1 MSVVTD
7 PLTLLGIL
15 ALVIV
20 VSEWLAV
27 NTVLKHLGTALL
39 VIIIAAVIANLGLI
53 PAASIAPP
61 LYDDIFGFIAPM
73 AIFYLLLEVNLRDVK
88 KAGLPMLFAFFLGAV
103 GTVIGV
109 LVASMVINSEASFGD
124 LYYAINGMFTGTF
137 IGGSINFN
145 AIALS
150 YEVTKV
156 GELYAGTVVV
166 DNIYTMIWMLVTLA
180 VPRLMMAAKNLNHV
194 PDISVPVATSETED
208 DKVSPW
214 DLAVLMALGCSALAA
229 SLALG
234 AWLKT
239 LGMPIPTIL
248 ILTSLA
254 LGLAQFP
261 VINKLRGSRSVGLF
275 GVYLFLAVIGAYA
288 EFAALANIGELAY
301 MLALFVGIILTIHG
315 LVIFGVGRLFKQ
327 DWELLA
333 IASQAN
339 VGGQTT
345 AIALCRTFNRPE
357 LFLPSILIGS
367 LGNGLGTYVGFL
379 VAGFTR

>member
-1 MSVVTD
+1 MNVVTD
-7 PLTLLGIL
+7 PLILLAIL

-20 VSEWLAV
+20 ISEWLAT
-27 NTVLKHLGTALL
+27 NTALKHLGTALL
-39 VIIIAAVIANLGLI
+39 VIIFAAIIANVGLI

-61 LYDDIFGFIAPM
+61 LYGDIFSFIAPM
-73 AIFYLLLEVNLRDVK
+73 AIFFLLLEVNLRDVR
-88 KAGLPMLFAFFLGAV
+88 KAGLPMLFAFILGSA

-109 LVASMVINSEASFGD
+109 LVASLVINSEASFGE

-150 YEVTKV
+150 YEVTKE
-156 GELYAGTVVV
+156 GALYAGTVVV

-180 VPRLMMAAKNLNHV
+180 VPRLMIAAKNLTDV
-194 PDISVPVATSETED
+194 PDISLPVEATQTED
-208 DKVSPW
+208 DRVSPW
-214 DLAVLMALGCSALAA
+214 DLAILMTLGCGGLAVSLALAA
-229 SLALG
+229 WSKSLGVA
-234 AWLKT
+234 
-239 LGMPIPTIL
+239 IPTIL
-248 ILTSLA
+248 IITSLA
-254 LGLAQFP
+254 LILAQLPF
-261 VINKLRGSRSVGLF
+261 INRLRGSRSVGLF

-288 EFAALANIGELAY
+288 EFAALVSIGELAY
-301 MLALFVGIILTIHG
+301 RLALFVGIILTVHG
-315 LVIFGVGRLFKQ
+315 LVVFGVGRLFKL

-357 LFLPSILIGS
+357 LFLPAILIGS
-367 LGNGLGTYVGFL
+367 LGSSLGTYLGFL
-379 VAGFTR
+379 VASLTR